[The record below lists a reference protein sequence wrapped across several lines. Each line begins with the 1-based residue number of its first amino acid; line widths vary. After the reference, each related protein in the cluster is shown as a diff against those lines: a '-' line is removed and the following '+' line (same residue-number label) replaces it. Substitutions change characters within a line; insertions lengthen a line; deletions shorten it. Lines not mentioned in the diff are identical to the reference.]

1 MKPLIG
7 LTTYGR
13 NDFDEDTPRFCT
25 PAAYCDAV
33 ARAGGTP
40 VLVPPCEPDFE
51 TLAAR
56 FDGFVLIGGGDVD
69 PSHYGGNPHE
79 TIYMTDAERDGWEL
93 IFAKKLSQSDL
104 PALCICRGCQVL
116 NVALGGTLIEHL
128 PDEVGDDV
136 PHRAPPRK
144 PTEHPVAIEPSSKLA
159 ELIGGTSC
167 STVSWHHQALRDVG
181 QGLKVVA
188 RAADGTVEAVEMP
201 GHPFMIAV
209 QWHPELAAER
219 DPIQQR
225 LFERL
230 VQAAQQRMNRL
241 R

>member
-33 ARAGGTP
+33 ARAGGVP

-93 IFAKKLSQSDL
+93 VFARKLSQSDL

-128 PDEVGDDV
+128 PDEVGDDIL
-136 PHRAPPRK
+136 HRAPPRK

-159 ELIGGTSC
+159 EMIGGATC
-167 STVSWHHQALRDVG
+167 NTVSWHHQALRDVG

-188 RAADGTVEAVEMP
+188 RAADGTIEAVEMP
-201 GHPFMIAV
+201 DHPFMIAV

-219 DPIQQR
+219 DPIQQG

-230 VQAAQQRMNRL
+230 VQAAQQRMNRS

>member
-33 ARAGGTP
+33 ARAGGMP
-40 VLVPPCEPDFE
+40 VLVPPCQPDFE

-93 IFAKKLSQSDL
+93 DFARRLSRSDL

-128 PDEVGDDV
+128 PDEVGEEIL
-136 PHRAPPRK
+136 HRAPPRK

-159 ELIGGTSC
+159 ELVGGASC
-167 STVSWHHQALRDVG
+167 NTVSWHHQALREVG
-181 QGLKVVA
+181 QGLSVVA
-188 RAADGTVEAVEMP
+188 RAADGTIEAVELP
-201 GHPFMIAV
+201 GHPFLIAV
-209 QWHPELAAER
+209 QWHPELAAHQ
-219 DPIQQR
+219 DPVQQG
-225 LFERL
+225 LFNRL
-230 VQAAQQRMNRL
+230 VDAARR
-241 R
+241 RISR

>member
-25 PAAYCDAV
+25 PAVYCDAI
-33 ARAGGTP
+33 ARAGGVP
-40 VLVPPCEPDFE
+40 ALVPPCQPDFE

-69 PSHYGGNPHE
+69 PRHYGGKSHE

-93 IFAKKLSQSDL
+93 EFARRLSKSDL

-128 PDEVGDDV
+128 PDEVGEELS
-136 PHRAPPRK
+136 HRAPPRK
-144 PTEHPVAIEPSSKLA
+144 PTEHAVTIEAGSKLA
-159 ELIGGTSC
+159 ELVGDTVC
-167 STVSWHHQALRDVG
+167 NTVSWHHQAVREAAP
-181 QGLKVVA
+181 GLKVVA
-188 RAADGTVEAVEMP
+188 RAADGTIEAVELP
-201 GHPFMIAV
+201 GHPFMVAV
-209 QWHPELAAER
+209 QWHPELSAER
-219 DPIQQR
+219 DPVQQG
-225 LFERL
+225 LFNRL
-230 VQAAQQRMNRL
+230 VDAARQRAAKH
-241 R
+241 

>member
-1 MKPLIG
+1 
-7 LTTYGR
+7 
-13 NDFDEDTPRFCT
+13 
-25 PAAYCDAV
+25 
-33 ARAGGTP
+33 
-40 VLVPPCEPDFE
+40 
-51 TLAAR
+51 
-56 FDGFVLIGGGDVD
+56 VLIGGGDVD

-201 GHPFMIAV
+201 DHPFMIAV

>member
-1 MKPLIG
+1 MQPLIG

-33 ARAGGTP
+33 ARAGGVP
-40 VLVPPCEPDFE
+40 VLIPPCGPNFD

-69 PSHYGGNPHE
+69 PSHYGGKSHE

-93 IFAKKLSQSDL
+93 DFARRLAQSDL

-128 PDEVGDDV
+128 PDEVGDALA
-136 PHRAPPRK
+136 HRAPPRK
-144 PTEHPVAIEPSSKLA
+144 PTEHVVTIEPDSKLA
-159 ELIGGTSC
+159 GLIGGTVC
-167 STVSWHHQALRDVG
+167 NTVSWHHQAVRDAG
-181 QGLKVVA
+181 SQLKVVA
-188 RAADGTVEAVEMP
+188 RAADGTIEAVELP
-201 GHPFMIAV
+201 NHPFMVAV
-209 QWHPELAAER
+209 QWHPELSADR
-219 DPIQQR
+219 DPVQQGLFDR
-225 LFERL
+225 LIEAALNR
-230 VQAAQQRMNRL
+230 QARR
-241 R
+241 

>member
-33 ARAGGTP
+33 TRAGGMP
-40 VLVPPCEPDFE
+40 VLVPPCAPDFE

-56 FDGFVLIGGGDVD
+56 VDGFVLIGGGDVA

-93 IFAKKLSQSDL
+93 DFARRLAESDL

-128 PDEVGDDV
+128 PDEVGEELL
-136 PHRAPPRK
+136 HRAPPRQ
-144 PTEHPVAIEPSSKLA
+144 PTEHPVTIEPSSKLA
-159 ELIGGTSC
+159 EYVGGAAC
-167 STVSWHHQALRDVG
+167 NTVSWHHQALRKVG
-181 QGLKVVA
+181 RGLNVVA
-188 RAADGTVEAVEMP
+188 RAPDGTIEAVELP
-201 GHPFMIAV
+201 DHPFLIAV
-209 QWHPELAAER
+209 QWHPELSADR
-219 DPIQQR
+219 DPIQQG
-225 LFERL
+225 LFDRL
-230 VQAAQQRMNRL
+230 VQAARL
-241 R
+241 RLERAK